1 MMTTHAI
8 EVPLPPDV
16 DPTEDVRALVDVIC
30 RAIFELR
37 PTEGEACWARTARL
51 MREAGWAVHWRLRW
65 VAEGR
70 REGHIEE
77 GVGATLDEAFARLQ
91 EQALQDEV
99 EGCP

>member
-1 MMTTHAI
+1 
-8 EVPLPPDV
+8 
-16 DPTEDVRALVDVIC
+16 
-30 RAIFELR
+30 
-37 PTEGEACWARTARL
+37 
-51 MREAGWAVHWRLRW
+51 